1 MLKTVKPIKPVE
13 SKCLKCQNS
22 SFQDENDFNYH
33 VLVCYGKQLIEN
45 NEIEFRYVISCQ
57 AIVRQ
62 LSGSCQAVV
71 RQLSGSCQG
80 LTKACMPSLLGR
92 SQILIGC
99 SSDSILQTVVHTVR
113 ELQL

>member
-57 AIVRQ
+57 AVVRQ

-71 RQLSGSCQG
+71 MQLSGSCQAVLRQFSG
-80 LTKACMPSLLGR
+80 SCQAVIRQAGS
-92 SQILIGC
+92 
-99 SSDSILQTVVHTVR
+99 
-113 ELQL
+113 E